1 MVPHLVVIP
10 TKNCRDIPDVG
21 DPTPVGAGVQISSIQ
36 PLFGSNAAVRPQ
48 PLVTAAGDEI
58 ELRHFPFDYYPI
70 QLGSAANNRDGNG
83 NGSESS
89 SASQLIRFEYPE
101 IQAATKDFAIPL
113 EIGRGG
119 FGVVYLG
126 TIIIEGERVV
136 VAIKRPIPE
145 SKQSDHQ
152 RLQFI
157 AEYEILPKLRHR
169 NIVSLIGYC
178 DHDEEKILVYKYAN
192 NGTIHDHLH
201 KHRTHL
207 SWLQRFKICI
217 DAARGL
223 RYLHENRIIH
233 GDFKP
238 SNVLLHGWEVTIS
251 DFGLSK
257 ECPIDQDYTFVR
269 TECVQGTFG
278 RMDPIY
284 CQTRQLRR
292 NTDVYAFGVFMLEM
306 LTAKPVV
313 DDNLYGE
320 GMNLV
325 KWAKKLIKKGNLK
338 GISDPDIRGEI
349 STKCLKKY
357 ISFAK
362 RCLHEDLK
370 SRPTMETVVTGLESI
385 QALQEKHNRPNTTFF
400 DKIGDMLPSSSNV
413 QNFGISNG
421 SMTEYKSDHLRKATL
436 KFSLESLLG
445 EGSYGRVH
453 RGQVYKETSAS
464 TEQGVTIDVAVK
476 KLKQNSSAQGV
487 APDHWQAEVNFF
499 GNMTHPNI
507 IRLLGYSRDK
517 SKHLLVY
524 EYMSNKSYYQLLF
537 PDAPDRTE
545 PLTLRNRLKTIRG
558 VARGLKHLHF
568 YNYIHFN
575 LRSRNILVSENFN
588 AKLGGLSLAKHCPNG
603 EESHGAERRSG
614 PMAFEDP
621 EYKRTGVVTLKSD
634 VYCFGIVMLEAL
646 TGRHTFYS
654 YDKIQLLLEEFNTG
668 RINVNDMLDPHLTDE
683 NPKEDAINCFTLA
696 LSCVA
701 DKPKDR
707 PSIENVW
714 LRLESF

>member
-1 MVPHLVVIP
+1 MVL
-10 TKNCRDIPDVG
+10 
-21 DPTPVGAGVQISSIQ
+21 
-36 PLFGSNAAVRPQ
+36 LAV
-48 PLVTAAGDEI
+48 
-58 ELRHFPFDYYPI
+58 
-70 QLGSAANNRDGNG
+70 NNRDGNG

-89 SASQLIRFEYPE
+89 SASQLIRLEYPE
-101 IQAATKDFAIPL
+101 IQDATKDFAKPL

-126 TIIIEGERVV
+126 TIIVEGKRVV
-136 VAIKRPIPE
+136 VAIKRPNPE
-145 SKQSDHQ
+145 SKQSEHQ
-152 RLQFI
+152 RSQFI
-157 AEYEILPKLRHR
+157 AEFEILPKLRHP

-178 DHDEEKILVYKYAN
+178 DHDEEKILVYEYAN
-192 NGTIHDHLH
+192 NGTIDDHLH
-201 KHRTHL
+201 KYDAPL
-207 SWLQRFKICI
+207 SWVQRLNICS
-217 DAARGL
+217 DAAVGL
-223 RYLHENRIIH
+223 SYLHKKRVIH
-233 GDFKP
+233 GDFKG
-238 SNVLLHGWEVTIS
+238 SNVLLHGLVVKIS

-257 ECPIDQDYTFVR
+257 ECPIDQDYTFVS

-313 DDNLYGE
+313 DENLYGE

-338 GISDPDIRGEI
+338 GISDPDIWGEI
-349 STKCLKKY
+349 STKCLKEY
-357 ISFAK
+357 LSFAK

-370 SRPTMETVVTGLESI
+370 SRPTMETVVTGLKSI
-385 QALQEKHNRPNTTFF
+385 QALQEKHNSSLHPVGNTTCF
-400 DKIGDMLPSSSNV
+400 DKIGGMLPSCSSNV
-413 QNFGISNG
+413 QNFGISNR
-421 SMTEYKSDHLRKATL
+421 SMKEYKSDHSRKATQ

-453 RGQVYKETSAS
+453 LGRVYKETSAS
-464 TEQGVTIDVAVK
+464 TEQGVTIAVAVK
-476 KLKQNSSAQGV
+476 ELKQNSSAQGV

-499 GNMTHPNI
+499 RNMAHSNI
-507 IRLLGYSRDK
+507 IRLLEYSGDK

-524 EYMSNKSYYQLLF
+524 EYMSNKSFYQLLF

-558 VARGLKHLHF
+558 VARGLKHLHLN
-568 YNYIHFN
+568 NYMHFN
-575 LRSRNILVSENFN
+575 LRSRNILVPENFN

-603 EESHGAERRSG
+603 EESHGTERRSG

-621 EYKRTGVVTLKSD
+621 EYKRTGVVTMKSD

-683 NPKEDAINCFTLA
+683 NLKEDAINCFTLA